1 MHGRE
6 AHACIM
12 HGRENHARSM
22 HGMVD
27 LCMYHAWIMHDTC
40 IHAWNTLKHACFMYR
55 ISSRVARLHYRKS
68 VCWPKK
74 FDLVHQT
81 VSPCER
87 VGSGDETSVCVCVCV
102 CVCA

>member
-1 MHGRE
+1 MLHAWKGE
-6 AHACIM
+6 PCMEGGGSCMKHAWFSFPCMIHAWKGQAHACIM

-55 ISSRVARLHYRKS
+55 ISSRV
-68 VCWPKK
+68 
-74 FDLVHQT
+74 T
-81 VSPCER
+81 
-87 VGSGDETSVCVCVCV
+87 
-102 CVCA
+102 

>member
-1 MHGRE
+1 MLHAWKGQ

-55 ISSRVARLHYRKS
+55 ISSRADTSQIPNWAYSR
-68 VCWPKK
+68 
-74 FDLVHQT
+74 FLV
-81 VSPCER
+81 SNIM
-87 VGSGDETSVCVCVCV
+87 
-102 CVCA
+102 